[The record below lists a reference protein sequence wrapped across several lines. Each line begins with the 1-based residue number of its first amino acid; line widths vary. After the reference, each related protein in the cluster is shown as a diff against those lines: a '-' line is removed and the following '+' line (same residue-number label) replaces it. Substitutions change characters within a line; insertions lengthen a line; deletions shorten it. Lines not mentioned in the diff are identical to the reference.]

1 MNTGLTI
8 EVQLVNDFQFPRVIS
23 IPHYQLQS
31 LPNSLNRKNMALS
44 PTVPFDYSRTKE
56 HDVSCIIIDGAF
68 VDVSNVYVVAYALVH
83 CVAITAWFT
92 WWCASSVRSVR
103 DVKYVL
109 FVKNHF
115 KYHKLVSIFR

>member
-8 EVQLVNDFQFPRVIS
+8 EVQLVNAFPFPRVIS

-44 PTVPFDYSRTKE
+44 PTVPFDYSRTEE

-68 VDVSNVYVVAYALVH
+68 VDVSNVYVVAYAFIL
-83 CVAITAWFT
+83 CIGFAT
-92 WWCASSVRSVR
+92 WGTW
-103 DVKYVL
+103 L
-109 FVKNHF
+109 FV
-115 KYHKLVSIFR
+115 SIKIVTLKRQVRTFISLICICNIL